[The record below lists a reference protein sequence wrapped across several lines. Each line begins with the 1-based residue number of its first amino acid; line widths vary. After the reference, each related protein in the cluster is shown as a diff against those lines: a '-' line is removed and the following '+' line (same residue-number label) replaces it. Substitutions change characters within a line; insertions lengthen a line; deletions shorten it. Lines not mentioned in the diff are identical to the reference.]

1 MSTAIDSRTRIGQ
14 LLAGEAPL
22 KWVFAGDS
30 ITHGAYHTFGHR
42 DYVEHFAE
50 LIRWEKRRMR
60 DAVITTAAS
69 GWKIINIAEDLEWS
83 VLQYAPQVVSINVG
97 MNDCPAGPEGV
108 EKFGA
113 DYRAV
118 LDRIISRIDTA
129 LILHAPNAI
138 YRTPDGVRNGVGLYG
153 AEVRKIAAEYHAVLV
168 DHEKDWLAAEQRQ
181 ALMYWL
187 SDEIHPNE
195 YGHRAMAYTLFRE
208 LGLFDSESFVCRLL
222 VP

>member
-1 MSTAIDSRTRIGQ
+1 MSIATNSRERIANLLTADTPI
-14 LLAGEAPL
+14 

-50 LIRWEKRRMR
+50 RVRWEKGRGR
-60 DAVITTAAS
+60 DGIITTGVS
-69 GWKIINIAEDLEWS
+69 GWRITHIAEDLEWS

-97 MNDCPAGPEGV
+97 MNDSVEGPAGV
-108 EKFGA
+108 EKFGEV
-113 DYRAV
+113 YRDV
-118 LDRIISRIDTA
+118 LDRILKANDTA
-129 LILHAPNAI
+129 LILHAPNTI
-138 YRTPDGVRNGVGLYG
+138 YHTPNGIREHVALY
-153 AEVRKIAAEYHAVLV
+153 AEEVRKIAATYEAVLV
-168 DHEKDWLAAEQRQ
+168 DHEKDWLEAKGRQ

-195 YGHRAMAYTLFRE
+195 YGHRAMAHTLFRE
-208 LGLFDSESFVCRLL
+208 LDLFDPKSFVCRLF